1 MTALEPRALDGVRID
16 PKAPVRHCGTCGGT
30 IWWGFTRAGRRNPFD
45 VVDGQRTAVTHFS
58 TCAQARE
65 WSRR

>member
-1 MTALEPRALDGVRID
+1 MTALQPRELPDVRID
-16 PKAPVRHCGTCGGT
+16 QSAVIRHCGTCGAT

-58 TCAQARE
+58 TCPSAKLHSKR
-65 WSRR
+65 